1 MCSRESNRVVIT
13 GASGFL
19 GRNLIKQLQKKG
31 SCGIVALTS
40 RPDELETTI
49 SDTNIQCF
57 DKNIVYSEK
66 AAALLQNA
74 VVINCAYPRN
84 STGTDIADGLKYIQK
99 VFDTSVESGA
109 GAIINISSQSV
120 YSAKRTAA
128 ATELSPVCLETP
140 YAVGKYATE
149 LLLESICRGTVVNY
163 TNIRMASLIGPG
175 FDQRIVNR
183 LVKAALETGVI
194 EVDDDQQRFGF
205 FDVED
210 ASSGLCKIL
219 DYTNKTWKK
228 CYNLGNNQAY
238 TLKEIADA
246 VVKVLTTADSSPIK
260 VIMRKGSKYGCTAV
274 DADLFMSDFQ
284 FKTQITLE
292 DSISK
297 IRNRYHQ

>member
-1 MCSRESNRVVIT
+1 MCSRESNKVVVT

-49 SDTNIQCF
+49 SDANIQCF

-99 VFDTSVESGA
+99 VFETSVESGVK
-109 GAIINISSQSV
+109 AIINISSQSV

-175 FDQRIVNR
+175 FEQRIVNR

-210 ASSGLCKIL
+210 AAAGLCKML
-219 DYTNKTWKK
+219 DYTDREWQR
-228 CYNLGNNQAY
+228 CYNLGNGQAY
-238 TLKEIADA
+238 TLTAISSTVK
-246 VVKVLTTADSSPIK
+246 KVLKKTDHFEVMIK
-260 VIMRKGSKYGCTAV
+260 TKPGRKESCTAV
-274 DADLFMSDFQ
+274 DAGSFMTEFG
-284 FKTQITLE
+284 FIAKVTLE
-292 DSISK
+292 DSVMK
-297 IRNRYHQ
+297 IRSDCN